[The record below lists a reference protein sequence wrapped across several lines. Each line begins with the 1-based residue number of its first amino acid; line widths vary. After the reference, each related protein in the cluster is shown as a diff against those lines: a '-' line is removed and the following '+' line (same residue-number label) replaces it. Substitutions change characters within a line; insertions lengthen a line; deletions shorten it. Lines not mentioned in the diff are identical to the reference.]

1 MHKNWIAQLTEEF
14 TKQLPGTEVHLR
26 MSPSVMRPVA
36 TGEPYKESGV
46 LLLLYPHEG
55 FITTVFIKRTTYN
68 GVHSGQIS
76 LPGGMFKNTDGALS
90 VTALREAMEETGL
103 PVGESAIIGQLTSL
117 LIPVSNIRVFPFVAV
132 CEKRPDFIPDP
143 TEVQYIIETRL
154 DELLNPMNRK
164 CKILQK
170 DGTAIKV
177 PYFDIR
183 GNHIWGATAMIVGEF
198 LEVYKS
204 VIGDGDW

>member
-14 TKQLPGTEVHLR
+14 TKPLPGTEVQLR

-76 LPGGMFKNTDGALS
+76 LPGGMFKKTDGALS

-103 PVGESAIIGQLTSL
+103 PVGESKIIGQLTSL
-117 LIPVSNIRVFPFVAV
+117 HIPVSNIRVFPFVAV
-132 CEKRPDFIPDP
+132 CEKRPDLFPDP

-154 DELLNPMNRK
+154 DELLNPMNQK
-164 CKILQK
+164 FKITQK
-170 DGTAIKV
+170 DMTAITV

-198 LEVYKS
+198 LEIVKQVTS
-204 VIGDGDW
+204 DK